1 MTGSSIRRKT
11 GISACICSQISYQ
24 NKSFQSGAA
33 LLMAM
38 LIVALV
44 STLAAAAMW
53 QQWRGVEV
61 EAAERSRVQSVWLLT
76 GGLDWSR
83 LILRQDALS
92 PPSSEYD
99 HLAEP
104 WAMPLSES
112 RLSTFLSGTPGA
124 AETDDTRNAFL
135 SGSVTDL
142 QSRMNIGNLVVGGQL
157 SPAWRLRFE
166 RLFSALNLP
175 STELT
180 LLVQGMEAAYPKK
193 GTMASPDAALPP
205 TQMDQLIWF
214 GLSPATI
221 EALKPHAALM
231 SVRQVIMVNLNT
243 ASAEVIYATGVDD
256 PSTATPKPT
265 GLTLANGRAVVEHRN
280 STFFRSTAQARLAAN
295 SLGVDEELLGN
306 TQLFT
311 VKSDHFEVRGRLRL
325 DDLALEELSTLK
337 RQNRGVTVTSRRRT
351 TVTTPEPGGMDYSS
365 LQGQF
370 GQ

>member
-1 MTGSSIRRKT
+1 MKHPHCHEKT
-11 GISACICSQISYQ
+11 SPIACIYRPFSYQ
-24 NKSFQSGAA
+24 NKSRQRGAA
-33 LLMAM
+33 LLLAM

-92 PPSSEYD
+92 APSSDHD

-124 AETDDTRNAFL
+124 SETDDTRNAFL
-135 SGSVTDL
+135 SGSITDL
-142 QSRMNIGNLVVGGQL
+142 QSRMNIGNLVAGGQL
-157 SPAWRLRFE
+157 SPGWRLRFE

-175 STELT
+175 AGELN
-180 LLVQGMEAAYPKK
+180 LLVQGMEAAYPKP
-193 GTMASPDAALPP
+193 GTPASPDAALPP
-205 TQMDQLIWF
+205 TQLDQLVWL

-221 EALKPHAALM
+221 EVLKPHVTLV
-231 SVRQVIMVNLNT
+231 SVRQSIPVNLNT
-243 ASAEVIYATGVDD
+243 ASAEVIYATGVTN
-256 PSTATPKPT
+256 PSAGTASPS
-265 GLTLANGRAVVEHRN
+265 GLSLANARALVEQRD
-280 STFFRSTAQARLAAN
+280 SKFFRDMAVARYTV
-295 SLGVDEELLGN
+295 SSMGLGEDLMSNEW
-306 TQLFT
+306 FD
-311 VKSDHFEVRGRLRL
+311 VKSGNFEVRGSLRL

-337 RQNRGVTVTSRRRT
+337 RQNRTVTVTSRRRT
-351 TVTTPEPGGMDYSS
+351 TVTTPQPGGMDYSS

>member
-1 MTGSSIRRKT
+1 MRLKSLGNKT
-11 GISACICSQISYQ
+11 GPSARFYLQNSYQ
-24 NKSFQSGAA
+24 KMSTQSGAA

-92 PPSSEYD
+92 APSSTYD

-135 SGSVTDL
+135 SGSITDL

-157 SPAWRLRFE
+157 SPGWRLRFE
-166 RLFSALNLP
+166 RLFSALDLP
-175 STELT
+175 SGELT
-180 LLVQGMEAAYPKK
+180 LLVKGMESAYPKR
-193 GTMASPDAALPP
+193 GSAASSEAALPP
-205 TQMDQLIWF
+205 TQMDQLVWF
-214 GLSPATI
+214 GLSPSTI
-221 EALKPHAALM
+221 DALKPHAALV
-231 SVRQVIMVNLNT
+231 SIRQTVLVNLNT
-243 ASAEVIYATGVDD
+243 ASAEVIYATGIEE
-256 PSTATPKPT
+256 PSVTSSPT
-265 GLTLANGRAVVEHRN
+265 TGMSLANARALVELRN
-280 STFFRSTAQARLAAN
+280 SKFFTDAGVARFAVENMGASRDLVSDAWF
-295 SLGVDEELLGN
+295 D
-306 TQLFT
+306 
-311 VKSDHFEVRGRLRL
+311 VKSSHFEVRGRLRL

-337 RQNRGVTVTSRRRT
+337 RDGRNVTITSRRRT
-351 TVTTPEPGGMDYSS
+351 TVTTPEPGGLDYTS

>member
-1 MTGSSIRRKT
+1 MRLKSLGKKT
-11 GISACICSQISYQ
+11 GPTARFYLQNSYQ
-24 NKSFQSGAA
+24 NMSIQSGAA

-92 PPSSEYD
+92 APSNEYD
-99 HLAEP
+99 HFGEP

-135 SGSVTDL
+135 SGSITDL

-157 SPAWRLRFE
+157 SLGWRLRFE

-175 STELT
+175 SGELT

-205 TQMDQLIWF
+205 TQMDQLVWF
-214 GLSPATI
+214 GLSPSTI
-221 EALKPHAALM
+221 DALKPHAALV
-231 SVRQVIMVNLNT
+231 SIRQTVLVNLNT
-243 ASAEVIYATGVDD
+243 ASAEVIYATGIEE
-256 PSTATPKPT
+256 PGSGASKPT
-265 GLTLANGRAVVEHRN
+265 GISMANARALVEHRN
-280 STFFRSTAQARLAAN
+280 SKFFRDMGVARFTADT
-295 SLGVDEELLGN
+295 LGSRDFIN
-306 TQLFT
+306 DQLFS
-311 VKSDHFEVRGRLRL
+311 VKSNHFEVRGRLRL

-337 RQNRGVTVTSRRRT
+337 RDGRNVTISSRRRI
-351 TVTTPEPGGMDYSS
+351 TVTTPEPGGMDYTS

>member
-1 MTGSSIRRKT
+1 MRPALHEKT
-11 GISACICSQISYQ
+11 GPAARFYSQVSYQ
-24 NKSFQSGAA
+24 NKSNQSGAA

-92 PPSSEYD
+92 APSNEYD

-135 SGSVTDL
+135 SGSITDL

-157 SPAWRLRFE
+157 SLGWRLRFE
-166 RLFSALNLP
+166 RLFSSLNLP
-175 STELT
+175 SGELT
-180 LLVQGMEAAYPKK
+180 LLVQGMEAAYPKR
-193 GTMASPDAALPP
+193 GSTASSDAALPP

-214 GLSPATI
+214 GLSPSTI
-221 EALKPHAALM
+221 EALKPHAALI
-231 SVRQVIMVNLNT
+231 SVRQTVLVNLNT
-243 ASAEVIYATGVDD
+243 ASAEVIYATGIED
-256 PSTATPKPT
+256 PTPSAPKPSGMSIAT
-265 GLTLANGRAVVEHRN
+265 ARALVEHRN
-280 STFFRSTAQARLAAN
+280 SKFFRDMAVARFTAETMGSRDLVTDQWF
-295 SLGVDEELLGN
+295 SI
-306 TQLFT
+306 
-311 VKSDHFEVRGRLRL
+311 KSNHFEVRGRLRL

-337 RQNRGVTVTSRRRT
+337 RDGRNVTISSRRRT
-351 TVTTPEPGGMDYSS
+351 TVTTPEPGGLDYTS

>member
-1 MTGSSIRRKT
+1 MRHTPLDKKT
-11 GISACICSQISYQ
+11 GPAARFYSQVCYQ
-24 NKSFQSGAA
+24 NKRGQSGAA

-44 STLAAAAMW
+44 TTLAAAAMW

-92 PPSSEYD
+92 APSNEYD
-99 HLAEP
+99 HFGEP

-135 SGSVTDL
+135 SGSITDL
-142 QSRMNIGNLVVGGQL
+142 QSRMNIGNLVAGGQL
-157 SPAWRLRFE
+157 SLGWRLRFE

-175 STELT
+175 SGELT

-193 GTMASPDAALPP
+193 GSTASSDAALPP
-205 TQMDQLIWF
+205 TQMDQLVWF
-214 GLSPATI
+214 GLSPSTI
-221 EALKPHAALM
+221 EALKPHAALI
-231 SVRQVIMVNLNT
+231 SVRQTMPVNLNT
-243 ASAEVIYATGVDD
+243 ASAEVIYATGIEE
-256 PSTATPKPT
+256 PTSTTPKPSGMSMT
-265 GLTLANGRAVVEHRN
+265 TARALVEHRN
-280 STFFRSTAQARLAAN
+280 SKFFRDMAVARFTAETMGSRDFVTEQWF
-295 SLGVDEELLGN
+295 SI
-306 TQLFT
+306 
-311 VKSDHFEVRGRLRL
+311 KSNHFEVRGRLRL

-337 RQNRGVTVTSRRRT
+337 RDGRNVTISSRRRT
-351 TVTTPEPGGMDYSS
+351 TVTTPEPGGLDYTS

>member
-1 MTGSSIRRKT
+1 MRPALHEKT
-11 GISACICSQISYQ
+11 GPAARFYSQVSYQ
-24 NKSFQSGAA
+24 NKSSQSGAA

-92 PPSSEYD
+92 APSNEYD

-135 SGSVTDL
+135 SGSITDL

-157 SPAWRLRFE
+157 SLGWRLRFE

-175 STELT
+175 SGELT

-193 GTMASPDAALPP
+193 GSTASSDAALPP
-205 TQMDQLIWF
+205 TQMDQLVWF
-214 GLSPATI
+214 GLSPSTI
-221 EALKPHAALM
+221 EALKPHAALI
-231 SVRQVIMVNLNT
+231 SVRQMLAVNLNT
-243 ASAEVIYATGVDD
+243 ASAEVIYATGIDD
-256 PSTATPKPT
+256 PTSTTPNPGG
-265 GLTLANGRAVVEHRN
+265 GLTMSNARALVEQRS
-280 STFFRSTAQARLAAN
+280 STFFRAGLVSVVATNLRI
-295 SLGVDEELLGN
+295 EEGLLSN
-306 TQLFT
+306 TQLFSVT
-311 VKSDHFEVRGRLRL
+311 SNHFEVRGRLRL

-337 RQNRGVTVTSRRRT
+337 RDGRNVTISSRRRT
-351 TVTTPEPGGMDYSS
+351 TVTTPEPGGLDYTS